1 MKLKIF
7 LFLCLSMFLRQRA
20 LAALGTHSNDIAS
33 GTVPS
38 AINYQARI
46 TESGFPV
53 SGSRT
58 MTFKLYD
65 ASSGGNELWAGS
77 AQTVS
82 VVQGLLSTTISIS
95 TSALVGS
102 KTKYLEVKV
111 GDTTLSPREPLMAV
125 PYAIIAKSLEDDR
138 LTISTITVGTLVVR
152 STSAVAGH
160 VALAVQNNAGT
171 ELMRVQQD
179 GSVGI
184 ATANPGRKLGVG
196 GDVRVGE
203 GGTTGCLDDGDGTV
217 LAGACVSDSRL
228 KKDVRPLTGALE
240 KITSLRPVTYEWRSE
255 DYPDMRLGSGRKI
268 GLLAQE
274 VEEVLPELV
283 SRDVTGFRRVSF
295 GAEMD
300 MFVIQALKEQQAQI
314 EALREEI
321 KRLQAD

>member
-1 MKLKIF
+1 MRLKFILLTGF
-7 LFLCLSMFLRQRA
+7 ALFFNRTAS
-20 LAALGTHSNDIAS
+20 AALGVHSNDIAS

-53 SGSRT
+53 TGSRA
-58 MTFKLYD
+58 MTFKLFD
-65 ASSGGNELWAGS
+65 ASSGGTELWAGS

-82 VVQGLLSTTISIS
+82 VVQGLLSTTISLS

-102 KTKYLEVKV
+102 KTKYLEVTV
-111 GDTTLSPREPLMAV
+111 GATTLSPREPLMSV

-152 STSAVAGH
+152 STSAIAGH

-171 ELMRVQQD
+171 ELMRVLQSGD
-179 GSVGI
+179 VGI
-184 ATANPGRKLGVG
+184 GTSSPGRKLGVG

-203 GGTTGCLDDGDGTV
+203 GGTTGCVDDGDGTV
-217 LAGACVSDSRL
+217 LAGACVSDARL
-228 KKDVRPLTGALE
+228 KRDIRPLSGALE
-240 KITSLRPVTYEWRSE
+240 KVAALRPVSYEWRSE
-255 DYPDMRLGSGRKI
+255 DYPDMFLGSGRKI
-268 GLLAQE
+268 GLLAQD

-283 SRDVTGFRRVSF
+283 SRDKQGFRRVNF

-300 MFVIQALKEQQAQI
+300 MFVIQAIKEQQAQI
-314 EALREEI
+314 EALRAEI
-321 KRLQAD
+321 NRLKGE